1 MFNSLLTDI
10 NFWSA
15 FCGFLGSICIFFF
28 GLPPKIN
35 SDGLIGLALEQV
47 DEQGIAKGKTFKYL
61 SYIGLSLLALSF
73 ILQIIKLI
81 YVS

>member
-1 MFNSLLTDI
+1 MSNNLFLDI

-15 FCGFLGSICIFFF
+15 FCGFIGSIFIFFF

-35 SDGLIGLALEQV
+35 SDGLIGLALEQE
-47 DEQGIAKGKTFKYL
+47 DKDGKAKGKIYKYL
-61 SYIGLSLLALSF
+61 SYVGLSLLSLSF

-81 YVS
+81 

>member
-15 FCGFLGSICIFFF
+15 LCGFIGSIFIFFF

-35 SDGLIGLALEQV
+35 SDGLIGLSLEQE
-47 DEQGIAKGKTFKYL
+47 DEDGKARGNIYKYL
-61 SYIGLSLLALSF
+61 SYVGLSLLAFSF

-81 YVS
+81 

>member
-1 MFNSLLTDI
+1 MFDTLFIDI

-35 SDGLIGLALEQV
+35 SDGLIGLALEQE
-47 DEQGIAKGKTFKYL
+47 DEDGKVKGKIYKYL
-61 SYIGLSLLALSF
+61 SYVGLSLLALSF

-81 YVS
+81 